1 MWGQENLR
9 LGLLAFGGL
18 GCRDLE
24 QRFGQARSLQRPVP
38 KYHVP
43 KAP

>member
-9 LGLLAFGGL
+9 LGLLAFGGS

-24 QRFGQARSLQRPVP
+24 QRFGQARSLQRPAP